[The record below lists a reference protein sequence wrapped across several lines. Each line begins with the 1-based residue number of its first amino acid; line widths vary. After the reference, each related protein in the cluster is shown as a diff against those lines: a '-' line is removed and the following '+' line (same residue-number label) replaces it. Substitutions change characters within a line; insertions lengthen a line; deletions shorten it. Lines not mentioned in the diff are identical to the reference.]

1 MEICLTSFP
10 HLPMPG
16 SMQIIFGIPVIFKL
30 LGVFALILLLIRTKR
45 SLGTAFLAGAL
56 MLGLWCEMRIDQ
68 LAISLGAAM
77 IQSKTLLL
85 TVIVV
90 LILILSHSLEKFG
103 QMQRL
108 LSAFKGLLSN
118 VKLNLVIFPALI
130 GLLPMPGGA
139 VFSAPMVEAMG
150 KEHHLSPETKSLIN
164 YWFRHVW
171 EFSWPLYPGPLL
183 VASLA
188 SINIWKF
195 VGPSFPLTL
204 TAIIVGDLFLLHRL
218 SGHLTPS
225 HSDSHAPQTKTFFK
239 EMVPIFIV
247 VAGAILGNILI
258 ETFQNDIP
266 QELPLVLSLLVSILW
281 VWIRHHA
288 SRADIMGIF
297 KHKSLLNMIYMI
309 MAIYGFKGI
318 LEDSHAIIDVSTFLA
333 EQRIPL
339 IMVCMV
345 LPALVGLISGISVAF
360 VGSTFPILISL
371 MQTLHIE
378 HAHMLPYLILGFS
391 AGFMGVMCSPLHVCL
406 IFTREYFQADL
417 PKLYRQLWKPVTA
430 VLVCSLTYFGM
441 LRLIGL

>member
-1 MEICLTSFP
+1 LT
-10 HLPMPG
+10 
-16 SMQIIFGIPVIFKL
+16 
-30 LGVFALILLLIRTKR
+30 A
-45 SLGTAFLAGAL
+45 
-56 MLGLWCEMRIDQ
+56 
-68 LAISLGAAM
+68 
-77 IQSKTLLL
+77 
-85 TVIVV
+85 IVV

-118 VKLNLVIFPALI
+118 VKLNLVMFPALI

-150 KEHHLSPETKSLIN
+150 KDHNLSPETKSLIN

-183 VASLA
+183 AASLA
-188 SINIWKF
+188 SISIWWF
-195 VGPSFPLTL
+195 VGLSFPLTL
-204 TAIIVGDLFLLHRL
+204 TAIIAGDLFFLHHL

-225 HSDSHAPQTKTFFK
+225 QSASQASQARSFFK
-239 EMVPIFIV
+239 ETIPIFLV
-247 VAGAILGNILI
+247 VAGAITGNII
-258 ETFQNDIP
+258 IGAFQSHSRLLANMP
-266 QELPLVLSLLVSILW
+266 QELPLVLSLVISILW
-281 VWIRHHA
+281 VWLDHHA
-288 SRADIMGIF
+288 SRADITAIF
-297 KHKSLLNMIYMI
+297 KHKSLLNMIYMV

-339 IMVCMV
+339 VLVCMV

-371 MQTLHIE
+371 MQTLHVE
-378 HAHMLPYLILGFS
+378 GSHMLPYLILSFS

-417 PKLYRQLWKPVTA
+417 PKLYRQLWKPV
-430 VLVCSLTYFGM
+430 VLLLSVAFIYFIA
-441 LRLIGL
+441 LRLLGF